1 MLETIIWCK
10 REINIGKRLWK
21 ENKAKLQKQKLS
33 THTSYQKNA
42 KISTQF
48 SIIVLNI
55 SGLEFLIKRYI
66 LVEWI
71 KKQNISFCCLKET
84 QI

>member
-1 MLETIIWCK
+1 MERKQSKTAETK
-10 REINIGKRLWK
+10 TVYTH
-21 ENKAKLQKQKLS
+21 KLPKKMP
-33 THTSYQKNA
+33 